1 MGIFSLRK
9 TSKYQKEETKQ
20 KSIIDVHTKKK
31 KESKQNTKVSN
42 QMTREEN
49 KRSEKRPTKTNPK

>member
-1 MGIFSLRK
+1 MV
-9 TSKYQKEETKQ
+9 TTKQ